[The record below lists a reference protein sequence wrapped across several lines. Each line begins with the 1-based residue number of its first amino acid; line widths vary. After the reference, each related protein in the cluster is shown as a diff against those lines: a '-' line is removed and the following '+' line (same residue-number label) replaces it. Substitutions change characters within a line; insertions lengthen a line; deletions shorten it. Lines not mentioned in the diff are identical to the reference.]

1 MQLAEAY
8 RDVARFQDATRV
20 IREALAID
28 PKPAQYW
35 NSLGTVLGA
44 GRQIADAERA
54 FAEAATREPANG
66 LYAYNRA
73 LALQA
78 LGRRDEA
85 VVQMKRAADLGY
97 PPRVR

>member
-1 MQLAEAY
+1 M
-8 RDVARFQDATRV
+8 RV

-44 GRQIADAERA
+44 SGQMADAERA
-54 FAEAATREPANG
+54 FGEATTREPGNG

-73 LALQA
+73 LALQSA
-78 LGRRDEA
+78 R
-85 VVQMKRAADLGY
+85 
-97 PPRVR
+97 PPRRSAGELNAPQLSDIAPRK